1 MTCQKVDSFLL
12 PREKLI
18 QLGPKALTDSE
29 LLAIFLR
36 TGIRGL
42 SVFEFSQKLIREF
55 GSLSNLMNVSLEEFC
70 KIKGLGIAKYTQLQ
84 ASIELTSR
92 YLAHQLND
100 KNFIQST
107 EIAKNYLSTRLMN
120 QEREIFLV
128 LYLNTQHN
136 VIRTEELFLG
146 TYNCVDIYPREIIK
160 LALKYNASALILA
173 HNHPSGHANPSE
185 SDRIMT
191 DKIIKACQ
199 LVDLKVLDH
208 FVIGLG
214 EIISFAEQGWL

>member
-1 MTCQKVDSFLL
+1 MDSYLL

-18 QLGPKALTDSE
+18 QFGAKALSDSE

-36 TGIRGL
+36 TGIPGL

-55 GSLSNLMNVSLEEFC
+55 GSLSNLMKVNLDDFC
-70 KIKGLGIAKYTQLQ
+70 AIKGLGVAKYVQLQ
-84 ASIELTSR
+84 ACIELTSR
-92 YLAHQLND
+92 YLAQQLTD

-107 EIAKNYLSTRLMN
+107 EMAKNYLSTRLVH
-120 QEREIFLV
+120 QEREVFLV

-136 VIRTEELFLG
+136 VICCEELFLG
-146 TYNCVDIYPREIIK
+146 TNNCVDIYPREIIK

-173 HNHPSGHANPSE
+173 HNHPSGHAEPSE

-191 DKIIKACQ
+191 DKIVQACQ
-199 LVDLKVLDH
+199 VVDLKVLDH
-208 FVIGLG
+208 FVIGTG
-214 EIISFAEQGWL
+214 EMVSFAESGWL